1 MINTLLQ
8 RLGQLIQPARIQQLA
23 KKHGWCKR
31 RAKISGF
38 EFFYSGALGQ
48 ASALELT
55 LNAQA
60 SSLSQTVTRQAV
72 DQRYNPAAVEFFKA
86 VFEEALASALEAQT
100 DSAMAQVLHQR
111 FGAIRLFDS
120 TQCPCSEALAK
131 IFPGCGGGGSDAGL
145 KVLLSYDYGRSQL
158 QPLAVL
164 AAKRSDQ
171 GLADTVAQQVGR
183 GELGLWDKGFYKA
196 HSLRKLAA
204 RGGYFLLPWSR
215 SVSVWQTDAAGQPT
229 APIDMAAY
237 LKASSEACV
246 DWPAVQLGQTQ
257 DSRLGPVRLVAY
269 RLTQDKA
276 NRRRAQLREK
286 CRTYG
291 RQPTEQALELA
302 GWLIL
307 MTNAPALLLPTA
319 ALGYLYR
326 VRWQVELIFRQW
338 KSVLRLD
345 VIPSRNACR
354 VQCEVWARLVAALLT
369 SVWHQHANAA
379 CLELHQREISFS
391 KLAKLLQQHGQ
402 LVVQTLFA
410 NRAHIESVFR
420 TIWKKL
426 LKLARKEHQPS
437 RPTTWQNLCSHW
449 LDVPLVCAA
458 EPTTPKSAPQRQ

>member
-8 RLGQLIQPARIQQLA
+8 RLNKLIQPARIEQLA
-23 KKHGWCKR
+23 KDHGWCQR

-60 SSLSQTVTRQAV
+60 TCLSQTVTRQAV

-86 VFEEALASALEAQT
+86 VFEEALAGSLDGHI
-100 DSAMAQVLHQR
+100 DSAMAQALHQR

-120 TQCPCSEALAK
+120 TQCPCSQALDK
-131 IFPGCGGGGSDAGL
+131 IFPGCGGGGSGAGL
-145 KVLLSYDYGRSQL
+145 KVLLSYDYSRSQL

-171 GLADTVAQQVGR
+171 GLAEAVAQQVGR
-183 GELGLWDKGFYKA
+183 GELGIWDKGFYKA
-196 HSLRKLAA
+196 QALRQLAA

-215 SVSVWQTDAAGQPT
+215 SVSVWQLDAAGQRT
-229 APIDMAAY
+229 EIDMAAQ
-237 LKASSEACV
+237 LKSSSQACV
-246 DWPAVQLGQTQ
+246 DWPAVELGQTQ

-269 RLTQDKA
+269 RLTQEKA
-276 NRRRAQLREK
+276 DRRRAQLREK

-307 MTNAPALLLPTA
+307 MTNVPAQLLPTA

-326 VRWQVELIFRQW
+326 VRWQVELLFKQW

-345 VIPSRNACR
+345 AIPSQNACR
-354 VQCEVWARLVAALLT
+354 VQCEVWARLLAALLA

-379 CLELHQREISFS
+379 CLQLHQREISFS
-391 KLAKLLQQHGQ
+391 KLAKQLQQHGQ
-402 LVVQTLFA
+402 LLVQALFA

-420 TIWKKL
+420 SIWKKI

-449 LDVPLVCAA
+449 LELLPVAA
-458 EPTTPKSAPQRQ
+458 VEPITPNSAAQA